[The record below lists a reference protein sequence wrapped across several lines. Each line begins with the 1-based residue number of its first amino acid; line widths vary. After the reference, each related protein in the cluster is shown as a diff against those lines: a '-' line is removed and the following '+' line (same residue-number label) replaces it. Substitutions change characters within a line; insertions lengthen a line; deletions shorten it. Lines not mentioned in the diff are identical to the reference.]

1 MAAQPSANM
10 APATATTVAE
20 TVATPMVMVVAT
32 LATGP
37 GIAIV
42 MRQVA
47 HERQA
52 GSVDTQQR
60 L

>member
-20 TVATPMVMVVAT
+20 TVATTM
-32 LATGP
+32 ATGP

-42 MRQVA
+42 MHQVA